1 MFILLIYFLNIEKS
15 VKRNYNISLINF
27 NIIIELQS
35 KLKDKIEEKDDDD
48 DDDETTIIAI
58 IINI

>member
-48 DDDETTIIAI
+48 DETTIIAI